1 MSIITY
7 RGRIAASLLPLI
19 AAGSLMTAGAR
30 ADVIEPQYYAGN
42 PSCADL
48 NPAWTE
54 LKIEGPTAGETI
66 ADDST
71 AKATITVNEATDQFD
86 WTATV
91 GIDAV
96 IVKGGDNANVYKYD
110 PEAMSG
116 SGLHAPLNGEE
127 ETPKFFGLS
136 HISFCYDTGDTP
148 GDGGETPGGDHPGG
162 DDTPAGDPTPPA
174 TTEPPA
180 PTTAPAPEAPP
191 ATTPPVTGPI
201 LKPMIDILGD
211 DAESG
216 RSKMSGSSGC
226 VDTTAR
232 ATVSGRQ
239 IETVTFYLDG
249 KKVKRMTAKVAQT
262 KFRFSTRMA
271 SLKTGVHRIT
281 ARVTFT
287 RPSATKPRTHR
298 IAFQRCAK
306 ASVKP
311 TFAG

>member
-19 AAGSLMTAGAR
+19 AAGSLMTAGAQ
-30 ADVIEPQYYAGN
+30 ADVVEPQYYAGN

-54 LKIEGPTAGETI
+54 LKIEGPKAGDTT

-110 PEAMSG
+110 PEALSG
-116 SGLHAPLNGEE
+116 SGLHAPANGDEDP
-127 ETPKFFGLS
+127 PKYYGLS

-148 GDGGETPGGDHPGG
+148 GDGGETPGDNPGG
-162 DDTPAGDPTPPA
+162 DNPGGDPTPPA
-174 TTEPPA
+174 PTEPPA
-180 PTTAPAPEAPP
+180 PTTAPAPETPP
-191 ATTPPVTGPI
+191 ATNPPVTGPI

-216 RSKMSGSSGC
+216 RSKMTGSSGC

-249 KKVKRMTAKVAQT
+249 KKVKRTVAKSSQR
-262 KFRFSTRMA
+262 KFTFAAPMA
-271 SLKTGVHRIT
+271 NLKTGVHRIK

-287 RPSATKPRTHR
+287 RASATKPRTHR